1 MEFKKN
7 YVGDNLDAWMKF
19 LQTKERRAPLY
30 GCFCV
35 VADLEC
41 RNAIVFRKR
50 WMSNEMVL
58 QVVFRNAQL
67 NEQTIVFRGWCFVLL

>member
-19 LQTKERRAPLY
+19 LQTKERRVPLY

-41 RNAIVFRKR
+41 RNAIVF
-50 WMSNEMVL
+50 
-58 QVVFRNAQL
+58 
-67 NEQTIVFRGWCFVLL
+67 